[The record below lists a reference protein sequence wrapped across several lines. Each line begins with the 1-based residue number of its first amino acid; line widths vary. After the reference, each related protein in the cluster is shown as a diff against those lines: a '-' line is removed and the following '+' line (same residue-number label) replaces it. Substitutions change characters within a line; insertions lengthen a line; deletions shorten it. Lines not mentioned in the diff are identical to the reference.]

1 MYACMF
7 LDATIQKLQVIMIH
21 IKIDTIQYNI
31 NFKAKNVKRKARTPL
46 ITVAGI
52 ALKGQADLIS
62 IMVPL
67 EVALKHN
74 A

>member
-1 MYACMF
+1 MYACMY
-7 LDATIQKLQVIMIH
+7 ICIICH
-21 IKIDTIQYNI
+21 IKIFTSYYNKYRKYIQYNI
-31 NFKAKNVKRKARTPL
+31 LRLKFKRKTPL

-67 EVALKHN
+67 EVLV
-74 A
+74 

>member
-1 MYACMF
+1 MYVSFA
-7 LDATIQKLQVIMIH
+7 KLKKFTSYYNKY
-21 IKIDTIQYNI
+21 KIDTIQY
-31 NFKAKNVKRKARTPL
+31 FKVKNVKGKTPL

-67 EVALKHN
+67 EVLV
-74 A
+74 